1 MQLGSLMRFSVPALL
16 AVLATTLSGCG
27 TRGDAVH
34 GKQLYV
40 QCQVCHRLTENFV
53 GPMHCGL
60 IGRPAGSVPGFEY
73 SEGMK
78 ASGVTWDPKSIDQF
92 LTSPVAYVNGT
103 KMGFAGFESPNDRAD
118 VIAYLKQA
126 NNDPAL
132 CPRK

>member
-1 MQLGSLMRFSVPALL
+1 FMRLRALMRISVPAIGS
-16 AVLATTLSGCG
+16 VLVMALSACG
-27 TRGDAVH
+27 ASGDAVH

-40 QCQVCHRLTENFV
+40 QCQNCHKLSENFV
-53 GPMHCGL
+53 GPMPCGL
-60 IGRPAGSVPGFEY
+60 IGRPAGSVPGFDY

-78 ASGVTWDPKSIDQF
+78 ASGVTWDTKSINEF

-132 CPRK
+132 